1 MNDRSIQ
8 LVDTTLRDGEQTAG
22 VIFSAQAKRNIA
34 LALDHAGV
42 PWIEAG
48 TPAMGEEEQE
58 DMRFVLAAPYQAK
71 LFAWNRAVKE
81 DIRASVVCGFS
92 FVHISVPISDMHI
105 EQKLGKSRDWVLCQ
119 LRESIELARSFG
131 CEVSVGAE
139 DASRADSEFFLRVA
153 DAAEKLGAK
162 RIRYADT
169 VGCLEPLTTVKVM
182 QELVARCPLP
192 IEFHGHNDFGLATAN
207 TLAAFRAGV
216 ALGST
221 TILGL
226 GERAGNANM
235 EQVVKALGKFF
246 GSTYGVDIDA
256 LQKLNVLVSA
266 ASGRPTFS
274 VP

>member
-1 MNDRSIQ
+1 MDDRLIQ

-34 LALDHAGV
+34 LALDQAGV

-71 LFAWNRAVKE
+71 LFAWNRAVEE
-81 DIRASVVCGFS
+81 DIRSSLACGFS
-92 FVHISVPISDMHI
+92 FMHISVPISDLHI
-105 EQKLGKSRDWVLCQ
+105 KQKLGKNRDWVLRQ
-119 LRESIELARSFG
+119 LRKTVALARSFG

-153 DAAEKLGAK
+153 DTAEKLGAQ

-169 VGCLEPLTTVKVM
+169 VGSLEPLTAFKVM
-182 QELVARCPLP
+182 QDLVARCPLP

-216 ALGST
+216 PFGST

-226 GERAGNANM
+226 ELR
-235 EQVVKALGKFF
+235 
-246 GSTYGVDIDA
+246 
-256 LQKLNVLVSA
+256 LNFSIKMHVS
-266 ASGRPTFS
+266 
-274 VP
+274 